1 MRLHYNKLRRCWL
14 ENNCNGKRIKPGHL
28 SAQQCHQS
36 FRWWISCL
44 QWGYV
49 CGHFHLFFF
58 SSFTSSLFFD
68 IWVFLGFLVLTFPCF
83 FFLQSQRAHINRWM
97 ESVWFYCQMHEQ
109 AHLAAII
116 TLKFSSQLN
125 KASFSHCNFILF
137 FLYFICNRLSGKA
150 SCLSTINLEI
160 WQTGCA
166 IFTHRWL
173 AESTSTS
180 LDNMEWL
187 CLSWGQ
193 ESECLLWCKFEETV

>member
-137 FLYFICNRLSGKA
+137 FSLFHMQPSVWKSELFVYNKPWNLADWMCDLYTPLACREHEHVSG
-150 SCLSTINLEI
+150 
-160 WQTGCA
+160 QHGV
-166 IFTHRWL
+166 
-173 AESTSTS
+173 
-180 LDNMEWL
+180 
-187 CLSWGQ
+187 
-193 ESECLLWCKFEETV
+193 TVFVLGSRVRVFVVV

>member
-1 MRLHYNKLRRCWL
+1 MGICMWT
-14 ENNCNGKRIKPGHL
+14 
-28 SAQQCHQS
+28 
-36 FRWWISCL
+36 
-44 QWGYV
+44 
-49 CGHFHLFFF
+49 F
-58 SSFTSSLFFD
+58 SSFFLFQLYLVSIFWHLGILRIPGFD
-68 IWVFLGFLVLTFPCF
+68 ISMFF

-166 IFTHRWL
+166 IFTRRWL